1 MKIKTTTVTRLL
13 LTELVNLDPVE
24 VIADNI
30 AEHKGKVTMTCY
42 NQSWTAY
49 WGSTGCDSVEE
60 FFCSAGN
67 DYLIGCLS
75 PMLTSRIA
83 DKDAD
88 YEFIKREILTARTNG
103 EITKS
108 EAAALWIDVNCY
120 RPDRDSIL
128 NGCPNDLANFMGEE
142 PWYLDWPTTENHDY
156 TYLSR
161 ICDAVK
167 EAFKQVKEQKHD

>member
-1 MKIKTTTVTRLL
+1 MKIETSKVTRLR
-13 LTELVNLDPVE
+13 LTELTSLDPVE

-30 AEHKGKVTMTCY
+30 AEHKGKVTITCY
-42 NQSWTAY
+42 GQSWTAY

-67 DYLIGCLS
+67 DYLIGSLS
-75 PMLTSRIA
+75 PMLTSRIE

-88 YEFIKREILTARTNG
+88 SDFIKSKILKARRAG
-103 EITKS
+103 ELTKE
-108 EAAALWIDVNCY
+108 EAYSLWWHADHA
-120 RPDRDSIL
+120 DRDSIAFGFPSEL
-128 NGCPNDLANFMGEE
+128 KEFMGED
-142 PWYLDWPTTENHDY
+142 PWHLDWPTTENHDY

-167 EAFKQVKEQKHD
+167 SAFQQVKEQPHD